1 MKNEYCP
8 LRKENLVKKCPRRKA
23 HFYDI
28 NNETGIA
35 HETHFDDWPI
45 QIVPYALGF
54 TITRTCFVCEL
65 LMVTCSQLACVQDPL
80 TFMPGTSV
88 LPMYK
93 RLSQD
98 TIQAE
103 LHDCRNTHPLER
115 G

>member
-28 NNETGIA
+28 NKETVIA
-35 HETHFDDWPI
+35 HETNACI
-45 QIVPYALGF
+45 GQYQIVSYALSS